1 LALQLTDFGQFDNFC
16 AGCPLQGLLCDE
28 EEILDLLDTLRSGS
42 FAEIMALYDTM
53 PITWHMVT
61 YQDVIDYET
70 TLAWEEYKPATN
82 VTQDDEETAADSG
95 EEKPPSLAQRLHDM
109 EWTIQSTMRPHR
121 RGVFFR
127 RVPHHGT
134 ASQRKGRLAED
145 RRRKRQA
152 RRNRHTSHY
161 TPAHK
166 IRDYRTDLVTWGTA
180 EDRFEEGYTP
190 SWEDALFFDN
200 AGYLYYEGL
209 FDPYEEN
216 ELALFDRT
224 PVLAGIGGGLY
235 DDEGFLDDYDILSR
249 HSYHRYQDEFDWDW

>member
-1 LALQLTDFGQFDNFC
+1 MQLTDFGQIEDFC
-16 AGCPLQGLLCDE
+16 AGCPLRGLLCDG
-28 EEILDLLDTLRSGS
+28 EEILEILDTLRFGTLE
-42 FAEIMALYDTM
+42 AIMALYDEM

-70 TLAWEEYKPATN
+70 TLAWEEYKPT
-82 VTQDDEETAADSG
+82 TDDEETAADSG
-95 EEKPPSLAQRLHDM
+95 EKKPPSLAQRLHDM

-152 RRNRHTSHY
+152 RRNRHTPHY

-180 EDRFEEGYTP
+180 EDRFEDDHTP
-190 SWEDALFFDN
+190 SSWEEMLFDN
-200 AGYLYYEGL
+200 SGFGLYDDLY
-209 FDPYEEN
+209 DPYAWN
-216 ELALFDRT
+216 ELDELGRMSA
-224 PVLAGIGGGLY
+224 LAGTGGGLY

-249 HSYHRYQDEFDWDW
+249 HSHHRYQDEFDWDW